1 MNEETTIKT
10 ANSQL
15 ELLKKRLP
23 DVDENTLQSLLD
35 DSKSI
40 ALNELFPFREELPTE
55 LPSKYL
61 NWQIRVCAY
70 MWKNKGL
77 LGYKSYEENNIKI
90 ELSSDNI
97 PASFMKELVPYAGSI
112 KKPVASTEESTN
124 V

>member
-10 ANSQL
+10 TNTQL
-15 ELLKKRLP
+15 EVLKKRLP
-23 DVDENTLQSLLD
+23 NVDENTLQSLLD

-40 ALNELFPFREELPTE
+40 ALNELFPFKEELPTE

-61 NWQIRVCAY
+61 NWQIRVCVY
-70 MWKNKGL
+70 MWNNRGL

-112 KKPVASTEESTN
+112 RKPVIAEENTN